1 MMTIRD
7 LLKLAGF
14 GVVYAT
20 CYNGLSF
27 AKGKP
32 TPIFALRGEGFV
44 AVIDTENDEVL
55 T

>member
-1 MMTIRD
+1 MMIKKD

-27 AKGKP
+27 AKG
-32 TPIFALRGEGFV
+32 
-44 AVIDTENDEVL
+44 
-55 T
+55 

>member
-1 MMTIRD
+1 MMIKRD

-20 CYNGLSF
+20 CYNGLPF
-27 AKGKP
+27 ANGKP
-32 TPIFALRGEGFV
+32 TPIFALRGDGFV
-44 AVIDTENDEVL
+44 AVIDPRNDEVL

>member
-1 MMTIRD
+1 MMTRGE

-27 AKGKP
+27 AKG
-32 TPIFALRGEGFV
+32 
-44 AVIDTENDEVL
+44 
-55 T
+55 